1 MADIGYFSC
10 FSVCWAL
17 DMLMTNDSIELYP
30 HDHILAWTL
39 VPITPKFVRPN
50 HLTILRMILT
60 PFVLVALWYE
70 SWPLAL
76 GLFVFAAITDAWDG
90 SLARLRKQITLW
102 GTMADPVADKMLI
115 GSVVILFVARE
126 VNIIFAVTILA
137 IELMLVIG
145 AYIRKRQGRYTSAN
159 NYGKLKMFL
168 QVVGVTLLLVTRL
181 LGVETYV
188 PYAIGTLSLAIVLAV
203 VSLITYT
210 P

>member
-1 MADIGYFSC
+1 
-10 FSVCWAL
+10 
-17 DMLMTNDSIELYP
+17 MTNESIELYP
-30 HDHILAWTL
+30 HDRILAWTL

-50 HLTILRMILT
+50 HLTILRVLLV
-60 PFVLVALWYE
+60 PFVLAALWYE
-70 SWPLAL
+70 VWPWAL

-102 GTMADPVADKMLI
+102 GTMADPAADKLLI
-115 GSVVILFVARE
+115 GSVMVLFVARE
-126 VNIIFAVTILA
+126 INVIFAVTILV
-137 IELMLVIG
+137 IELMLIGG
-145 AYIRKRQGRYTSAN
+145 AYIRKRQGRYASAN

-168 QVVGVTLLLVTRL
+168 QVVGVSILLVAKL
-181 LGVETYV
+181 MGVDTYV